1 MSHKDLPNKQGSGG
15 HSPTLQAMQKPSAP
29 VPQSKPVSP
38 TVPQQKNAETGS
50 PTLTNVLIGAVGLA
64 LIGGLVYIG
73 YELTK
78 PTKKSQPGK
87 KPLLADKENNT
98 TTKQESKV
106 NVPLLKV
113 DKEESEKH
121 EVLLERKPNEDVG
134 IFLCP
139 GEDNQ
144 PGAFVAANSAN
155 EKLGLEIGAQLVEIN
170 GRVLNSAMSYND
182 VAKLLTK
189 SCSPTG
195 KLCFKK
201 NPTLGDRWKEAE
213 TTKNS
218 GNVLYKNKEFDEA
231 IKKYTTAID
240 IHPTN
245 IFYYS
250 NKVFAMY
257 SKAQKNPAK
266 AAEIYAEALGLCQ
279 KIKDLDVLQNF
290 KKGYHLRGVI
300 LCELS
305 RYEEAKKEF
314 EKYLQI
320 DSTNEK
326 IRGRLQAC
334 EKAIAADVA
343 AKATEGT
350 QSEQKSSDVKK
361 DDEVIVNLSYTDDIK
376 APTKQTESPSP
387 VLVEKPTPT
396 EVAEVERL
404 GGNEQQDQK
413 TKQEQGETGK
423 KVVDDC
429 PGAKNVPSEEVKNK
443 TMSLDKGG
451 NGSVEVQ

>member
-1 MSHKDLPNKQGSGG
+1 MSHNDLPNTQGSEGQ
-15 HSPTLQAMQKPSAP
+15 SLTLQAIQKPTAP
-29 VPQSKPVSP
+29 MPQSKPVTP
-38 TVPQQKNAETGS
+38 MVPQQNSEKGS
-50 PTLTNVLIGAVGLA
+50 PSLTQVLLGAVGLA

-78 PTKKSQPGK
+78 PTKMSQPSK
-87 KPLLADKENNT
+87 KPLLADKENNN
-98 TTKQESKV
+98 TKQESKV
-106 NVPLLKV
+106 NVPSKNGENEV
-113 DKEESEKH
+113 SERH

-139 GEDNQ
+139 GEDKQ

-170 GRVLNSAMSYND
+170 GRVLNSELGYTD
-182 VAKLLTK
+182 IAKMLSK

-201 NPTLGDRWKEAE
+201 NPTLGERWKEAE

-218 GNVLYKNKEFDEA
+218 GNILYKNKEFDEA
-231 IKKYTTAID
+231 IKKYTTAIE

-250 NKVFAMY
+250 NKVSAMY
-257 SKAQKNPAK
+257 SKAQKNPEK
-266 AAEIYAEALGLCQ
+266 SKEIYAEALGLCE
-279 KIKDLDVLQNF
+279 KIKDLDVLENF

-300 LCELS
+300 LFELS
-305 RYEEAKKEF
+305 RYEEARKVF
-314 EKYLQI
+314 ETYLQI
-320 DSTNEK
+320 DSANEK

-334 EKAIAADVA
+334 EKAILASVA
-343 AKATEGT
+343 AKATEDK
-350 QSEQKSSDVKK
+350 QSEQKSGDVEK
-361 DDEVIVNLSYTDDIK
+361 DDEVVVNITNTDDIK

-387 VLVEKPTPT
+387 VLVEKPIPK
-396 EVAEVERL
+396 EVAEVEQL

-413 TKQEQGETGK
+413 TKQEQGVAEK
-423 KVVDDC
+423 NVANDS
-429 PGAKNVPSEEVKNK
+429 PGAEQEPAEEIQGKA
-443 TMSLDKGG
+443 MSRGKGG
-451 NGSVEVQ
+451 NGSVEVHKD